1 MKNQPVLTIAIPIYN
16 GERTIKNMLDILM
29 PQCNEK
35 IEVLVS
41 DNCSTDSTPNIIKE
55 YQNKWGNIS
64 YWCNETN
71 LKTDVSSYG
80 MNNSLAQISAEINVV
95 ESIITPIDS
104 KDINLNYNILLDS
117 KLINGRVPAYYNGST
132 ISKQSMA
139 VIKKY

>member
-64 YWCNETN
+64 YWCNET
-71 LKTDVSSYG
+71 TGRCIYH
-80 MNNSLAQISAEINVV
+80 SLVFSAPAFRISAR
-95 ESIITPIDS
+95 
-104 KDINLNYNILLDS
+104 LML
-117 KLINGRVPAYYNGST
+117 
-132 ISKQSMA
+132 
-139 VIKKY
+139 

>member
-55 YQNKWGNIS
+55 
-64 YWCNETN
+64 
-71 LKTDVSSYG
+71 
-80 MNNSLAQISAEINVV
+80 
-95 ESIITPIDS
+95 
-104 KDINLNYNILLDS
+104 
-117 KLINGRVPAYYNGST
+117 
-132 ISKQSMA
+132 
-139 VIKKY
+139 

>member
-71 LKTDVSSYG
+71 LKTDR
-80 MNNSLAQISAEINVV
+80 
-95 ESIITPIDS
+95 
-104 KDINLNYNILLDS
+104 NYQLLRLTFLSVLIL
-117 KLINGRVPAYYNGST
+117 VF
-132 ISKQSMA
+132 MH
-139 VIKKY
+139 